1 MKKKFIILVIL
12 FMILLTVVLE
22 LPKIESNLNHTSGET
37 SSVTNVVRP
46 FHKQ

>member
-1 MKKKFIILVIL
+1 MKKKFIILVIS

-37 SSVTNVVRP
+37 SNVTNVVRP

>member
-1 MKKKFIILVIL
+1 MKKKFIILVI
-12 FMILLTVVLE
+12 LTVVLE

-37 SSVTNVVRP
+37 SNVTNVVRP